1 MVPDG
6 TSSDIATIVQS
17 AVQEALMAERKKQT
31 TKSSHDDANQEEVR
45 QLKEELKLLHA
56 QIARTSEAAG
66 VLKFRVCLRTLL
78 FVGLVHKNGSILH

>member
-6 TSSDIATIVQS
+6 TSSDIATIVQN
-17 AVQEALMAERKKQT
+17 AVQEALMAER
-31 TKSSHDDANQEEVR
+31 SHDDANQEEVR
-45 QLKEELKLLHA
+45 QLKEEVKLLHA
-56 QIARTSEAAG
+56 KIARTSEAAG